1 MDALDCTPLH
11 LLVTNPNVTVEMVD
25 RLLKSNPQAS
35 FSKDKTGNR
44 PIHLACYNQNI
55 TVNVIKKLA
64 TQKKFYNYVSNTG
77 DKNGDV
83 PTMLAIR
90 NNLDISVKAYLY
102 FLQPIQ
108 RKENQQLLERDELEA
123 LLENEQDWEQKKK
136 EQDWERD
143 ELRAL
148 QISYSLIERVETIID
163 PPNYSMEFY
172 ENPNYPF
179 EISIWKCFFE
189 IFITSNTM
197 LGKKQEIKN
206 LREVVED
213 TKLFDDY
220 SRQPSQD
227 DFEFCKFLYE
237 ELLVYGTKPKR
248 MEVVVKNLSEN
259 ANEKMKEWA
268 KFISLEPRE
277 DKKNLTH
284 IMHNISLLDF
294 VQMG

>member
-1 MDALDCTPLH
+1 
-11 LLVTNPNVTVEMVD
+11 
-25 RLLKSNPQAS
+25 
-35 FSKDKTGNR
+35 
-44 PIHLACYNQNI
+44 
-55 TVNVIKKLA
+55 VNVIKKLA
-64 TQKKFYNYVSNTG
+64 TQKIGDNYVSNTG
-77 DKNGDV
+77 DKNSDV

-108 RKENQQLLERDELEA
+108 PKEDVPIRLAIRNILDISAKAYLYFEKPIQYFKKPIHSKDKDRGFHHSDSEEPEDLE
-123 LLENEQDWEQKKK
+123 K
-136 EQDWERD
+136 EQDGWERD

-172 ENPNYPF
+172 NNPNYPF